1 MAKNDQFSLLHYIFQ
16 EPCIIWL
23 SFMVHTCKMIIS
35 PVVFFS
41 FFQNFN
47 LWVVRGGGGRGV
59 KGEKLSK
66 MTKILSVV
74 FHISGT
80 IHDMIV
86 IYGTQVLINN
96 ISRFFFFLFF
106 FKILKKIPFFS
117 FFKRE
122 KNDPKWQ
129 KFCLSH
135 FVSQEPYII

>member
-35 PVVFFS
+35 PVVFFFIFS
-41 FFQNFN
+41 KFQY
-47 LWVVRGGGGRGV
+47 LGLLGWGGGGV

-96 ISRFFFFLFF
+96 ISRIFFFIFF

>member
-35 PVVFFS
+35 PVVFFFIFS
-41 FFQNFN
+41 KFQS
-47 LWVVRGGGGRGV
+47 LGWGGRGV

-96 ISRFFFFLFF
+96 ISRIFFFIFF